1 MALKRRSFLKR
12 TALAAA
18 GLTIIPRHVLGGNGF
33 IAPSDKITLGVVG
46 LGRMGLGLGRRFG
59 ALEMARIVA
68 ACDVDNT
75 KTERFKQEIGKI
87 YAEQAEGKSSGE
99 DIQTYRDFR
108 ELISRDDIDGVM
120 VATPDH
126 WHAIITIMAM
136 KAGKDIYCEKPMAH
150 TIKEGRMMVKAARK
164 HERVFQTGSMQR
176 SWRDF
181 RHACELVRNGYIGD
195 IEKVVVSIG
204 TPAVSVPCNLDY
216 MDTPENLDWNT
227 WLGPAQERAYHS
239 DLAPTIPE
247 TFWGKWRYYEEFGG
261 GMLSDWGAHMFD
273 IAQWALGMDDT
284 GPVEF
289 IPPVNPLSQEGL
301 IMKYANGVT
310 MVQESF
316 GRGNAVQFVG
326 TEGTIN
332 ISRQFLDSDPPSL
345 AKKEM
350 GDNDT
355 RLYHSDNHYQDWLDC
370 IKSRKK
376 PICDVEIGHRT
387 ATVCNIANM
396 AYKLKRNLRW
406 DPEKEKFIKDPE
418 ANLMRTK
425 QYRSEWKLPKA

>member
-1 MALKRRSFLKR
+1 
-12 TALAAA
+12 
-18 GLTIIPRHVLGGNGF
+18 
-33 IAPSDKITLGVVG
+33 
-46 LGRMGLGLGRRFG
+46 
-59 ALEMARIVA
+59 
-68 ACDVDNT
+68 
-75 KTERFKQEIGKI
+75 
-87 YAEQAEGKSSGE
+87 
-99 DIQTYRDFR
+99 
-108 ELISRDDIDGVM
+108 
-120 VATPDH
+120 
-126 WHAIITIMAM
+126 
-136 KAGKDIYCEKPMAH
+136 
-150 TIKEGRMMVKAARK
+150 
-164 HERVFQTGSMQR
+164 
-176 SWRDF
+176 
-181 RHACELVRNGYIGD
+181 
-195 IEKVVVSIG
+195 
-204 TPAVSVPCNLDY
+204 
-216 MDTPENLDWNT
+216 
-227 WLGPAQERAYHS
+227 
-239 DLAPTIPE
+239 
-247 TFWGKWRYYEEFGG
+247 
-261 GMLSDWGAHMFD
+261 
-273 IAQWALGMDDT
+273 
-284 GPVEF
+284 
-289 IPPVNPLSQEGL
+289 
-301 IMKYANGVT
+301 MKYANGVT

-370 IKSRKK
+370 IKSREK